1 MGRADRVACKIKWT
15 NVSFRSFVVKSKL
28 LSIGLKTNQ
37 KEGLKSRE
45 IRLVFLACSLTH
57 TRRLTPRWFLIK
69 FNSLYI
75 AVSRLFARDLPT
87 KSD

>member
-1 MGRADRVACKIKWT
+1 MGRADRVACKIKWA

-57 TRRLTPRWFLIK
+57 TRWLTPRWFLIK

-75 AVSRLFARDLPT
+75 AVSRLFARDQPT